1 MKPLKT
7 ISLILLILLAFTGFA
22 ALFLGGFMPLFS
34 IAFGILFVYY
44 LLIYITLVLLSKN
57 ENNILKY
64 IMVSVFLIPIL
75 WGLLSPE
82 TLFNF
87 LLQGVK
93 LDFR

>member
-7 ISLILLILLAFTGFA
+7 TSLILVILLAFAAIA

-44 LLIYITLVLLSKN
+44 LFIYIALVLLSKK
-57 ENNILKY
+57 ENTILKC
-64 IMVSVFLIPIL
+64 IMVSLFLMPIL
-75 WGLLSPE
+75 WGLFAPE
-82 TLFNF
+82 SLFNF

-93 LDFR
+93 MDFR